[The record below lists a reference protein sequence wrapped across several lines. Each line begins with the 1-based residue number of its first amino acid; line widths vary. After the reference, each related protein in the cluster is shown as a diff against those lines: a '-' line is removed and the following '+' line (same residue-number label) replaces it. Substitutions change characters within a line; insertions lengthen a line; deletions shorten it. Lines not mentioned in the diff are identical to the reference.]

1 VLSFAVRRLL
11 YSIPVILVGSFILFW
26 AVRSAFD
33 PLVKIRAIRDPEVIA
48 RETERLG
55 LDQGIIVQY
64 WRWLTGF
71 LTGDWGTSSRTS
83 GDVLPMIQSALTVT
97 LQLLIWSLIFAT
109 IAAVLVGVWSALR
122 QYSPSDYAL
131 TGLAYVGLAIPAF
144 WFGLILIQFLA
155 VWPQQLLGWSEP
167 PFYFIGLSSVDEEGS
182 LLDTARHMVLP
193 ILALTVGLVA
203 VWSRFTRTSM
213 LDALSSDYVRT
224 ARAKGVPQ
232 HRVVINHA
240 LRNAWGPLIT
250 VIAID
255 SALLIG
261 GLLVTEQVFSIPG
274 MGRLFLDSLL
284 AGDVFVLMPWML
296 LVATAVILLNFLA
309 DIAHALLD
317 PRVRLT

>member
-155 VWPQQLLGWSEP
+155 VWPQQALGWSEP
-167 PFYFIGLSSVDEEGS
+167 PFYFIGLSSVDKEGS

-193 ILALTVGLVA
+193 ILALTIGLVA

-261 GLLVTEQVFSIPG
+261 GLLVTEQIFSIPG

>member
-1 VLSFAVRRLL
+1 MLSFAVRRLL

-55 LDQGIIVQY
+55 LDQGIIMQY

-155 VWPQQLLGWSEP
+155 VWPQQVQGWSEP

>member
-1 VLSFAVRRLL
+1 MLSFAVRRLL

-71 LTGDWGTSSRTS
+71 LSGDWGTSSRTS

-97 LQLLIWSLIFAT
+97 LQLLIWSLLFAT

-167 PFYFIGLSSVDEEGS
+167 PFYFIGLSSVDKEGS

-193 ILALTVGLVA
+193 ILALTIGLVA

-261 GLLVTEQVFSIPG
+261 GLLVTEQIFSIPG

>member
-33 PLVKIRAIRDPEVIA
+33 PLVKIRAIRDPEVVA

-71 LTGDWGTSSRTS
+71 LSGDWGTSSRTS

-97 LQLLIWSLIFAT
+97 LQLLIWSLLFAT

-193 ILALTVGLVA
+193 ILALTIGLVA

-261 GLLVTEQVFSIPG
+261 GLLVTEQIFSIPG

>member
-1 VLSFAVRRLL
+1 MLSFAVRRLL

-155 VWPQQLLGWSEP
+155 VWPQQVLGWSEP

>member
-1 VLSFAVRRLL
+1 MLSFAVRRLL

-109 IAAVLVGVWSALR
+109 IAAVVVGVWSALR

-155 VWPQQLLGWSEP
+155 VWPQQVLGWSEP

>member
-1 VLSFAVRRLL
+1 MLSFAVRRLL

-26 AVRSAFD
+26 AVRGAFD
-33 PLVKIRAIRDPEVIA
+33 PLVKIRAIRDPEVVA

-83 GDVLPMIQSALTVT
+83 GDVFPMIQSALSVT

>member
-1 VLSFAVRRLL
+1 MLSFAVRRLL

-97 LQLLIWSLIFAT
+97 LQLLIWSLLFAT

>member
-1 VLSFAVRRLL
+1 MLSFAVRRLL
-11 YSIPVILVGSFILFW
+11 YSIPVILVGSFILFG

-97 LQLLIWSLIFAT
+97 LQLLIWSLLFAT

>member
-1 VLSFAVRRLL
+1 MLAFAIRRLL

-26 AVRSAFD
+26 AVRTVFD
-33 PLVKIRAIRDPEVIA
+33 PLVKLRQVRDPEVIA

-55 LDQGIIVQY
+55 LDQGIVVQY
-64 WRWLTGF
+64 WRWLSGF
-71 LTGDWGTSSRTS
+71 VTGDWGTSSRTS
-83 GDVLPMIQSALTVT
+83 GPVMPIIQSALAIT
-97 LQLLIWSLIFAT
+97 LELLIWSLIFAT
-109 IAAVLVGVWSALR
+109 IAAVIVGVWSALR

-131 TGLAYVGLAIPAF
+131 TGLAYIGLAIPAF

-155 VWPQQLLGWSEP
+155 VWPQQALGWTEP
-167 PFYFIGLSSVDEEGS
+167 PFYFIGVSSADKEDS
-182 LLDTARHMVLP
+182 LLDTARHLALP
-193 ILALTVGLVA
+193 ILTLTVGLVA

-224 ARAKGVPQ
+224 ARAKGVPR
-232 HRVVINHA
+232 HRVVIHHA
-240 LRNAWGPLIT
+240 LRNSWGPLIT

-255 SALLIG
+255 AALLIG

-296 LVATAVILLNFLA
+296 IVALAVVVLNFLA
-309 DIAHALLD
+309 DLAHALLD

>member
-155 VWPQQLLGWSEP
+155 VWPQQVLGWSEP

>member
-1 VLSFAVRRLL
+1 MLSFAVRRLL

-48 RETERLG
+48 RETDRLG

-97 LQLLIWSLIFAT
+97 LQLLIWSLLFAT
-109 IAAVLVGVWSALR
+109 IAAVLIGVWSALR

-144 WFGLILIQFLA
+144 WFGLILIQLLA

-167 PFYFIGLSSVDEEGS
+167 PFYFIGLSSVDKEAS

>member
-33 PLVKIRAIRDPEVIA
+33 PLVKIRAIRDPEVVA

-71 LTGDWGTSSRTS
+71 LSGDWGTSSRTS

-97 LQLLIWSLIFAT
+97 LQLLIWSLLFAT
-109 IAAVLVGVWSALR
+109 IAAVLIGVWSALR

-167 PFYFIGLSSVDEEGS
+167 PFYFIGLSSVDKEGS

-261 GLLVTEQVFSIPG
+261 GLLVTEQIFSIPG

>member
-1 VLSFAVRRLL
+1 MLSFAVRRLL

-33 PLVKIRAIRDPEVIA
+33 PLVKIRAIRDPEVVA

-71 LTGDWGTSSRTS
+71 VTGDWGTSSRTS

-97 LQLLIWSLIFAT
+97 LQLLIWSLLFAT

-167 PFYFIGLSSVDEEGS
+167 PFYFIGLSSVDKEGS

-193 ILALTVGLVA
+193 ILALTIGLVA

-261 GLLVTEQVFSIPG
+261 GLLVTEQIFSIPG

>member
-11 YSIPVILVGSFILFW
+11 YSIPVILAGSFILFW

-33 PLVKIRAIRDPEVIA
+33 PLVKIRAIRDPDVVA

-71 LTGDWGTSSRTS
+71 LSGDWGTSSRTS

-97 LQLLIWSLIFAT
+97 LQLLIWSLLFAT

-167 PFYFIGLSSVDEEGS
+167 PFYFIGLSSVDKEGS
-182 LLDTARHMVLP
+182 LLDAARHMVLP
-193 ILALTVGLVA
+193 ILALTIGLVA

-261 GLLVTEQVFSIPG
+261 GLLVTEQIFSIPG

>member
-1 VLSFAVRRLL
+1 MLSFAVRRLL

-71 LTGDWGTSSRTS
+71 LTGDWGPSSRTS

-97 LQLLIWSLIFAT
+97 LQLLIWSLLFAT

>member
-109 IAAVLVGVWSALR
+109 IAAVVVGVWSALR

-193 ILALTVGLVA
+193 VLALTVGLVA

>member
-97 LQLLIWSLIFAT
+97 LQLLIWSLLFAT
-109 IAAVLVGVWSALR
+109 IAAVLIGVWSALR

-144 WFGLILIQFLA
+144 WFGLILIQLLA

-167 PFYFIGLSSVDEEGS
+167 PFYFIGLSSVDKEAS

>member
-1 VLSFAVRRLL
+1 MLSFAVRRLL

-33 PLVKIRAIRDPEVIA
+33 PLVKIRAIRDPQVIA

>member
-97 LQLLIWSLIFAT
+97 LQLLIWSLLFAT

>member
-1 VLSFAVRRLL
+1 MLNFALRRLL
-11 YSIPVILVGSFILFW
+11 YSIPVILIGSFILFW
-26 AVRSAFD
+26 AVRTVFD
-33 PLVKIRAIRDPEVIA
+33 PLLKLRQVRDPEVIA

-55 LDQGIIVQY
+55 LDQGIVVQY
-64 WRWLTGF
+64 GRWLTGF
-71 LTGDWGTSSRTS
+71 VTGDWGTSSRTS
-83 GDVLPMIQSALTVT
+83 GPVLPMIQSALAVT
-97 LQLLIWSLIFAT
+97 LELLIWSLIFAT

-144 WFGLILIQFLA
+144 WFGLILIQLLA

-167 PFYFIGLSSVDEEGS
+167 PFYFIGLSSADQEES

-193 ILALTVGLVA
+193 ILTLTVGLVA

-224 ARAKGVPQ
+224 ARAKGVPRR
-232 HRVVINHA
+232 RVVINHA

-296 LVATAVILLNFLA
+296 LVALAVIVLNFLA

>member
-33 PLVKIRAIRDPEVIA
+33 PLVKIRAIRDPEVVA

-83 GDVLPMIQSALTVT
+83 GDVFPMIQSALTVT

-167 PFYFIGLSSVDEEGS
+167 PFYFIGLSSVDKEGS

-193 ILALTVGLVA
+193 ILALTIGLVA

-261 GLLVTEQVFSIPG
+261 GLLVTEQIFSIPG

>member
-11 YSIPVILVGSFILFW
+11 YSIPVILEGSFILFW

>member
-1 VLSFAVRRLL
+1 MLSFAVRRLL

-97 LQLLIWSLIFAT
+97 LQLLIWSLLFAT

-144 WFGLILIQFLA
+144 WFGLILIQLLA

-167 PFYFIGLSSVDEEGS
+167 PFYFIGLSSVDKEAS

>member
-1 VLSFAVRRLL
+1 MLSFAVRRLL

-33 PLVKIRAIRDPEVIA
+33 PLVKIRAIRDPEVVA

-71 LTGDWGTSSRTS
+71 LSGDWGTSSRTS

-155 VWPQQLLGWSEP
+155 VWPQQVLGWSEP

-193 ILALTVGLVA
+193 VLALTVGLVA

>member
-1 VLSFAVRRLL
+1 MLNFALRRLL
-11 YSIPVILVGSFILFW
+11 YSTLVVLAGSFILFW
-26 AVRSAFD
+26 AVRTVFD
-33 PLVKIRAIRDPEVIA
+33 PLTKLRQVRDPEVIS
-48 RETERLG
+48 RETQRLG
-55 LDQGIIVQY
+55 LDQGVLVQY

-71 LTGDWGTSSRTS
+71 VTGDWGTSSRTS
-83 GDVLPMIQSALTVT
+83 GPVLPMIQSALAIT
-97 LQLLIWSLIFAT
+97 LELLVWALIFAT
-109 IAAVLVGVWSALR
+109 IAAVIIGVWSALR
-122 QYSPSDYAL
+122 QYSASDFAM
-131 TGLAYVGLAIPAF
+131 TGLAYIGLAIPAF
-144 WFGLILIQFLA
+144 WLGLMLIQFLA
-155 VWPQQLLGWSEP
+155 VWPQQSFGWSEP
-167 PFYFIGLSSVDEEGS
+167 PFYFVGLSSAGEQDS

-193 ILALTVGLVA
+193 ILTLTVGLVA

-224 ARAKGVPQ
+224 ARAKGVPRR
-232 HRVVINHA
+232 RVVINHA

-255 SALLIG
+255 AALLIG

-296 LVATAVILLNFLA
+296 IVATAVIVLNFVA

-317 PRVRLT
+317 PRVRLA

>member
-1 VLSFAVRRLL
+1 MLSFAVRRLL

-193 ILALTVGLVA
+193 VLALTVGLVA

>member
-1 VLSFAVRRLL
+1 MLSFAVRRLL

-193 ILALTVGLVA
+193 ILALTIGLVA

>member
-1 VLSFAVRRLL
+1 MLSFAVRRLL

-83 GDVLPMIQSALTVT
+83 GDVYPMIQSALTVT

>member
-83 GDVLPMIQSALTVT
+83 GDVYPMIQSALTVT

>member
-193 ILALTVGLVA
+193 VLALTVGLVA

>member
-1 VLSFAVRRLL
+1 MLSFAVRRLL

-109 IAAVLVGVWSALR
+109 IAAVVVGVWSALR

>member
-1 VLSFAVRRLL
+1 MLSFAVRRLL

-55 LDQGIIVQY
+55 LDQAIIVQY

-97 LQLLIWSLIFAT
+97 LQLLIWSLLFAT

>member
-1 VLSFAVRRLL
+1 MLSFAVRRLL

>member
-1 VLSFAVRRLL
+1 MLSFAVRRLL

-109 IAAVLVGVWSALR
+109 IAAVVVGVWSALR

-155 VWPQQLLGWSEP
+155 VWPQQVLGWSEP

-193 ILALTVGLVA
+193 VLALTVGLVA

>member
-1 VLSFAVRRLL
+1 MLSFAVRRLL

-33 PLVKIRAIRDPEVIA
+33 PLVKIRAIRDPEVVA

-71 LTGDWGTSSRTS
+71 LSGDWGTSSRTS

>member
-55 LDQGIIVQY
+55 LDQAIIVQY

-97 LQLLIWSLIFAT
+97 LQLLIWSLLFAT